1 MARPPHNR
9 PIAFPSQDDMPHD
22 PVTATASPALAP
34 LLPRASS
41 PLVFLEH
48 VNLTQ
53 PDQQL
58 ATLFYVVALGFTRD
72 PFLMVGLDNMW
83 VNIGRTQMHLPTRRT
98 PQRLR
103 GRIGLTVPWLRE
115 LPARLE
121 ALRGPLAHTAFDV
134 RVEPD
139 RLDLHCPWGNA
150 FSLHAAPP
158 GETLPGIAYV
168 ELDVPAGAA
177 QGIGRFYTELLG
189 APATLMALGDGLQ
202 QAVVPLAS
210 GQSLRFAE
218 TRSPLPGYDGHHV
231 QLYLDRPEDAHRRL
245 GARGLLHGDRGAQDW
260 RFTQIVDP
268 ADGRP
273 IYQLEHEMRGCAHP
287 LFGRRLVNRNPAQRL
302 SAYRPGEDALPDARP

>member
-1 MARPPHNR
+1 
-9 PIAFPSQDDMPHD
+9 MPHD
-22 PVTATASPALAP
+22 TVSATASAELPP
-34 LLPRASS
+34 LLPRTSS
-41 PLVFLEH
+41 PLVLLEH

-58 ATLFYVVALGFTRD
+58 ATLFYVVGLGFTRD

-115 LPARLE
+115 LPARLD

-139 RLDLHCPWGNA
+139 RLELRCPWGNA

-158 GETLPGIAYV
+158 GDTLPGIAYV

-177 QGIGRFYTELLG
+177 EGISRFYTELLG
-189 APATLMALGDGLQ
+189 APARLLALDDGLRL
-202 QAVVPLAS
+202 ALVPMAS

-218 TRSPLPGYDGHHV
+218 TRAPLPEYDGHHV
-231 QLYLDRPEDAHRRL
+231 QLYLDPPEAAHRRL
-245 GARGLLHGDRGAQDW
+245 GALGLLHGDRGPQDW

-273 IYQLEHEMRGCAHP
+273 LYRLEHEMRGCAHP
-287 LFGRRLVNRNPAQRL
+287 LFGRRLVNRNPAQRQ
-302 SAYRPGEDALPDARP
+302 STYRPGQDELPDGPP